1 MKVFP
6 ECYRCLRKLVRQ
18 AAGLATE
25 DERLRQKAEEEAM
38 GVLDRDFF
46 VEEVS
51 IVVAARI
58 HKMIR
63 DVTGNPDPYRAMK
76 ENELAI
82 ARELFPRVRLQ
93 YNKDALGDYIRLAAA
108 ANAIDFFRS
117 PVVIAE
123 DMNRAVDFARDDSA
137 EFVAR
142 LKGATKVLYLADNAG
157 EIYFDLPLVKKLRQ
171 QVELK
176 YAVKPSPVQDDATV
190 EDIRNAGLGGE
201 FGVVIT
207 TGVASPG
214 VILDSASAQF
224 RREFSAADLIIAK
237 GMGHYE
243 SLSELPP
250 EGKVFYCLMAKCNPV
265 ASSLGV
271 PRSSY
276 VAMLR

>member
-1 MKVFP
+1 
-6 ECYRCLRKLVRQ
+6 LRKLVRQ

-25 DERLRQKAEEEAM
+25 DERLRRKAEEEAM
-38 GVLDRDFF
+38 GVLDHDFF

-51 IVVAARI
+51 IVVATRI
-58 HKMIR
+58 HKVIR

-76 ENELAI
+76 ENEMAI

-123 DMNRAVDFARDDSA
+123 DMNRAVDFAIDDSA
-137 EFVAR
+137 EFEAK
-142 LKGATKVLYLADNAG
+142 LTGAAKVLYLADNAG

-171 QVELK
+171 QVEVK
-176 YAVKPSPVQDDATV
+176 YVVKPSPVQDDATI
-190 EDIRNAGLGGE
+190 EDIRNAGREDE
-201 FGVVIT
+201 FGAVIT

-214 VILDSASAQF
+214 VILDSASTQF
-224 RREFSAADLIIAK
+224 RWEFSSADLIIAK
-237 GMGHYE
+237 GMGYYE

-265 ASSLGV
+265 ATSLGV
-271 PRSSY
+271 PRNSY

>member
-1 MKVFP
+1 VKASP
-6 ECYRCLRKLVRQ
+6 ECYHCLERLVRQ

-25 DERLRQKAEEEAM
+25 DEHLRQKAVKEAR
-38 GVLDRDFF
+38 GVLDRDFSP
-46 VEEVS
+46 EQVS
-51 IVVAARI
+51 IVVATRI
-58 HKMIR
+58 HQVIR
-63 DVTGNPDPYRAMK
+63 EVTGNPDPYRAMK
-76 ENELAI
+76 GNELAI
-82 ARELFPRVRLQ
+82 SRELFPRMRLRC
-93 YNKDALGDYIRLAAA
+93 KDALVDYIRLAAA

-117 PVVIAE
+117 PEVIAE
-123 DMNRAVDFARDDSA
+123 DMNRAVDFARDDS
-137 EFVAR
+137 EELEAR
-142 LKGATKVLYLADNAG
+142 LKGAAKVLYLADNTG

-171 QVELK
+171 QVEVK
-176 YAVKPSPVQDDATV
+176 YAVKPSPVQDDATI
-190 EDIRNAGLGGE
+190 EDIRNAGLEGE
-201 FGVVIT
+201 FGAVIT

-224 RREFSAADLIIAK
+224 RREFSSADLIIAK

-271 PRSSY
+271 PRNSY

>member
-1 MKVFP
+1 VKVFQ
-6 ECYRCLRKLVRQ
+6 ECYDCLGRLARQ

-25 DERLRQKAEEEAM
+25 DERLRQKAVKEAM

-46 VEEVS
+46 PEQVS
-51 IVVAARI
+51 IVIATRI
-58 HKMIR
+58 HQVIR
-63 DVTGNPDPYRAMK
+63 EVTGNPDPYRAMK
-76 ENELAI
+76 ESELAI
-82 ARELFPRVRLQ
+82 SRELFPRMRLRC
-93 YNKDALGDYIRLAAA
+93 KDALGDYIRLAAA

-117 PVVIAE
+117 PEVIAE

>member
-117 PVVIAE
+117 PEVIAE
-123 DMNRAVDFARDDSA
+123 DMNRAVDFARDDS
-137 EFVAR
+137 EELEAR
-142 LKGATKVLYLADNAG
+142 LAGASRVLYLADNAG
-157 EIYFDLPLVKKLRQ
+157 EIYFDLPLVQKLRQ
-171 QVELK
+171 QAEVK
-176 YAVKPSPVQDDATV
+176 YVVKPSPVQDDATM
-190 EDIRNAGLGGE
+190 EDIRNAGLESE
-201 FGVVIT
+201 FGEVIT

-214 VILDSASAQF
+214 VILGSASAQF
-224 RREFSAADLIIAK
+224 RREFSSADLIIAK

-271 PRSSY
+271 PRNSY

>member
-123 DMNRAVDFARDDSA
+123 DMNRAVDFAIDDSA
-137 EFVAR
+137 EFEAR
-142 LKGATKVLYLADNAG
+142 LKSAAKVLYLADNAG

-171 QVELK
+171 QVEVK
-176 YAVKPSPVQDDATV
+176 YVVKPSPVQDDATI
-190 EDIRNAGLGGE
+190 EDIRNAGREDE
-201 FGVVIT
+201 FGAVIT

-214 VILDSASAQF
+214 VILDSASTQF
-224 RREFSAADLIIAK
+224 RWEFSSADLIIAK

-265 ASSLGV
+265 ATSLGV
-271 PRSSY
+271 PRNSY